1 MFTGLNW
8 LAILVGGVFNWLFGW
23 LWFGPLLGGVF
34 RRIVPGAGSVGGL
47 NLASFIGLG
56 LSLLVAAG
64 LAFVLKR
71 TGVKTLA
78 GAALT
83 TLVVCVAFNTTV
95 YVAYMS
101 ANERPQLQAFI
112 AIYDLVSYV
121 LTGVL
126 VQWLS
131 QRRRTA

>member
-1 MFTGLNW
+1 MISGLNW

-23 LWFGPLLGGVF
+23 LWFGPLFGGVF
-34 RRIVPGAGSVGGL
+34 RQIVPGAGQVGGL
-47 NLASFIGLG
+47 SLASFIGLG

-64 LAFVLKR
+64 LAFVLAR
-71 TGVKTLA
+71 TGVRTLA

-83 TLVVCVAFNTTV
+83 TLVVCIAFNTTV
-95 YVAYMS
+95 YMAYMS

-112 AIYDLVSYV
+112 AIFDLVSYV
-121 LTGVL
+121 LTGVI

-131 QRRRTA
+131 QRRREA